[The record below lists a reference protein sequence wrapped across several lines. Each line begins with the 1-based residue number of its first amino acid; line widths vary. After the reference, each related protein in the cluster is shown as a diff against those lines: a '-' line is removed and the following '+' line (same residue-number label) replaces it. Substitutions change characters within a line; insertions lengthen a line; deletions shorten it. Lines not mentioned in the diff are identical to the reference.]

1 MRLTLRTLLAWR
13 DRVLL
18 EEDQREL
25 DQKVASA
32 EAAQKLEERIH
43 EVLGRHELP
52 APRVD
57 GKGLVA
63 SGNSVAEYLD
73 NALDADLLA
82 TFEANCVESDV
93 QLCEVA
99 ECHHLLAGMTG
110 DPQVAAELDEIRCQQ
125 LGEAIRRRL
134 EQLAGETG
142 HATDVANARSIR
154 AQLDASEQAAAVTA
168 ASSSAGDGPPRRSR
182 GPVVIAVA
190 AVLLLGLL
198 LGLLGLQLARTDE
211 RRPPGQQQP
220 VAAAAAGPEGPAA
233 AAEPRRQ
240 APAEAVVLDADAEGD
255 RVANGAETPAAA
267 DAVKMPQAP
276 PPPAVIAKADTP
288 PPEPMA
294 EPEPQQVAE
303 TPVPPPG
310 MPSAAASSLAD
321 RPQVPQGT
329 AMAIA
334 AGPPLAAKPAQT
346 AGNPAPPAAAEP
358 AATPPDDLPVLG
370 FLEDDAIVGSGF
382 VLHRPPG
389 LSGEPLDGWECLAAD
404 SPLAEQEEVLVPPGL
419 SPSFDIGGVRVRMR
433 PLTHA
438 ILRFDSL
445 GMPRVE
451 LLEGSLIARSSNEAA
466 ELGISAG
473 GLSGIVLSGLPGGVA
488 IAVTRVPATDRAA
501 RQATQTHLASLLP
514 LEQQV
519 GWRQTQAGG
528 LPPRRLLRGIE
539 AETTL
544 KPLTLLEWAA
554 TSPLQAAVRPLNEPP
569 VWASPLRRVPSLE
582 EEASEALVA
591 AVTAD
596 ASLLKA
602 LIEMSVG
609 GRIENRMAAVETLA
623 LTGRYDELIE
633 LLRESP
639 ATGLRLGQWEQ
650 FEARTVPPALADRTL
665 GLAIER
671 AFHDHIAADRAATV
685 IGLARRNLPAATPGD
700 LTARLIDLLEAD
712 ELILRR
718 YAYAWLK
725 ERFELDASD
734 LIRYRAD
741 WPPEQRLEAAEWWRK
756 QVARG
761 LLTPRPEAAAPAG

>member
-168 ASSSAGDGPPRRSR
+168 ASSTAGDAPPRRSR

-211 RRPPGQQQP
+211 RRPPGQPQP
-220 VAAAAAGPEGPAA
+220 VAAAAGGPEGPAA

-303 TPVPPPG
+303 TPAPPPG

-346 AGNPAPPAAAEP
+346 AGTPAPPAAAEP
-358 AATPPDDLPVLG
+358 AAT
-370 FLEDDAIVGSGF
+370 
-382 VLHRPPG
+382 
-389 LSGEPLDGWECLAAD
+389 
-404 SPLAEQEEVLVPPGL
+404 
-419 SPSFDIGGVRVRMR
+419 
-433 PLTHA
+433 
-438 ILRFDSL
+438 
-445 GMPRVE
+445 
-451 LLEGSLIARSSNEAA
+451 
-466 ELGISAG
+466 
-473 GLSGIVLSGLPGGVA
+473 
-488 IAVTRVPATDRAA
+488 
-501 RQATQTHLASLLP
+501 
-514 LEQQV
+514 
-519 GWRQTQAGG
+519 
-528 LPPRRLLRGIE
+528 
-539 AETTL
+539 
-544 KPLTLLEWAA
+544 
-554 TSPLQAAVRPLNEPP
+554 
-569 VWASPLRRVPSLE
+569 
-582 EEASEALVA
+582 
-591 AVTAD
+591 
-596 ASLLKA
+596 
-602 LIEMSVG
+602 
-609 GRIENRMAAVETLA
+609 
-623 LTGRYDELIE
+623 
-633 LLRESP
+633 
-639 ATGLRLGQWEQ
+639 
-650 FEARTVPPALADRTL
+650 
-665 GLAIER
+665 
-671 AFHDHIAADRAATV
+671 
-685 IGLARRNLPAATPGD
+685 
-700 LTARLIDLLEAD
+700 
-712 ELILRR
+712 
-718 YAYAWLK
+718 
-725 ERFELDASD
+725 
-734 LIRYRAD
+734 
-741 WPPEQRLEAAEWWRK
+741 
-756 QVARG
+756 
-761 LLTPRPEAAAPAG
+761 